1 MAFYPTPFGHVEI
14 RIDRR
19 DPRPPK
25 LAGSS
30 LPLRKRPK

>member
-19 DPRPPK
+19 PAKPVPR
-25 LAGSS
+25 
-30 LPLRKRPK
+30 RPRRRP